1 MRAPTLPLLTLR
13 LGLGLGLGFLSLIQP
28 AFGNGELVG
37 SGSGNGELDE
47 ERLPLPSYHFG
58 AGIMVECM
66 ERDVNTGEHV
76 QLEDNSLKYIPF
88 PICNETGK
96 PLELKYGVEEEL
108 NCTIPLITDP
118 FFHLLEFYI
127 HSDAPLSCRLPSRP
141 APTVHHIN
149 SYPNYKQEYI
159 PLTFALS
166 GTLQLSHLHI
176 STHLNVLLHSVPK
189 HHLQKHD
196 SGVIDSGVAYSTSPL
211 SHITGPA
218 ALTKKL
224 IIGDELPLRLSVR
237 WFPTPLLPRENGMV
251 EWNGLGGHVGWVTV
265 GYIILAFG
273 AGATVMGA
281 WMVGWEVPRRM
292 KGWSGRLARAGGL
305 SGGVGKSLGGAT
317 PLGYGIKGNGNG
329 NAYVNGGTVGNGWG
343 FVGGG
348 AVGRDGKRD

>member
-1 MRAPTLPLLTLR
+1 MHKRHVKFTLR
-13 LGLGLGLGFLSLIQP
+13 LLALLAGAGIVVG
-28 AFGNGELVG
+28 GEGGKVT
-37 SGSGNGELDE
+37 GEVDD

-58 AGIMVECM
+58 AGIGVECM
-66 ERDVNTGEHV
+66 ERDAHTGEHI
-76 QLEDNSLKYIPF
+76 QLDDNSLKYIPF

-108 NCTIPLITDP
+108 NCTIPLVTDP

-149 SYPNYKQEYI
+149 SYPNYKQEYV
-159 PLTFALS
+159 PLVFALS
-166 GTLQLSHLHI
+166 GTLQLSHLHV

-224 IIGDELPLRLSVR
+224 IIGDELPLKLSVR
-237 WFPTPLLPRENGMV
+237 WFPSASLPRENGKV
-251 EWNGLGGHVGWVTV
+251 EWNGLGGHVNWLTF
-265 GYIILAFG
+265 GYVVLAFG
-273 AGATVMGA
+273 AGATIMGA
-281 WMVGWEVPRRM
+281 YMVGWEVPRRM
-292 KGWSGRLARAGGL
+292 RGWSGRLARVGGL
-305 SGGVGKSLGGAT
+305 GGKSSLGGAT
-317 PLGYGIKGNGNG
+317 PLGYG
-329 NAYVNGGTVGNGWG
+329 VVRGGAGGGGGGVAVGNGWG

-348 AVGRDGKRD
+348 GRDGKRD

>member
-1 MRAPTLPLLTLR
+1 MRTRSILLAPVLMGMAR
-13 LGLGLGLGFLSLIQP
+13 VAWAAGVDANANGNAKGGLDID
-28 AFGNGELVG
+28 
-37 SGSGNGELDE
+37 DE
-47 ERLPLPSYHFG
+47 NLPLPMYHFG
-58 AGIMVECM
+58 KGIGVECM
-66 ERDVNTGEHV
+66 ERDVNTGEHI

-96 PLELKYGVEEEL
+96 PLELKYGVEEV
-108 NCTIPLITDP
+108 TDS

-127 HSDAPLSCRLPSRP
+127 HSDAPLSCRIPSRP
-141 APTVHHIN
+141 APTVHHAN

-159 PLTFALS
+159 PLVFALS

-176 STHLNVLLHSVPK
+176 STHLNVLLHSVAK

-237 WFPTPLLPRENGMV
+237 WFPTPLLPRENGKV
-251 EWNGLGGHVGWVTV
+251 EWNGLGGHVSWFMI
-265 GYIILAFG
+265 GYVLVAFG

-305 SGGVGKSLGGAT
+305 GAAKSMGLGGAT
-317 PLGYGIKGNGNG
+317 PLGYGVAGNG
-329 NAYVNGGTVGNGWG
+329 NANSYGGNGGAVGNGWG

-348 AVGRDGKRD
+348 AGRADGKRD

>member
-1 MRAPTLPLLTLR
+1 MRVVNWLAIGMGIWGGGVFALEAER
-13 LGLGLGLGFLSLIQP
+13 GDKGLEGVV
-28 AFGNGELVG
+28 EK
-37 SGSGNGELDE
+37 DE
-47 ERLPLPSYHFG
+47 ERPLLPSYHFG
-58 AGIMVECM
+58 AAIEVECM
-66 ERDVNTGEHV
+66 ERDVDTGEHV

-88 PICNETGK
+88 PICNETGR

-108 NCTIPLITDP
+108 NCTIPIITDP

-127 HSDAPLSCRLPSRP
+127 HSDAPLSCRIPSRP

-149 SYPNYKQEYI
+149 SYPNYKQEYV

-189 HHLQKHD
+189 HHLRKHD

-224 IIGDELPLRLSVR
+224 IIGDELPLKLSIR
-237 WFPTPLLPRENGMV
+237 WFPTPLLPRENGKV
-251 EWNGLGGHVGWVTV
+251 EWNGLGGHVNWMTI
-265 GYIILAFG
+265 GYVIVAFG

-292 KGWSGRLARAGGL
+292 RGWSGRLARVGGL
-305 SGGVGKSLGGAT
+305 GGANSKGLGGAT
-317 PLGYGIKGNGNG
+317 PLGYGVKG
-329 NAYVNGGTVGNGWG
+329 GGFGGGGAVGNGWG

-348 AVGRDGKRD
+348 SGSGRGDGKRD

>member
-1 MRAPTLPLLTLR
+1 MRAVTWLAIGMGMGAWGGGVFALENER
-13 LGLGLGLGFLSLIQP
+13 GDGGFE
-28 AFGNGELVG
+28 GN
-37 SGSGNGELDE
+37 E

-58 AGIMVECM
+58 AGIAVECM
-66 ERDVNTGEHV
+66 ERDVDTGEHV

-96 PLELKYGVEEEL
+96 SLELKYGVEEEL

-127 HSDAPLSCRLPSRP
+127 HSDAPLSCRIPSRP
-141 APTVHHIN
+141 APAVHHTN
-149 SYPNYKQEYI
+149 SYPNYKQEYV

-189 HHLQKHD
+189 HHLLKHD

-224 IIGDELPLRLSVR
+224 IIGDELPLKLSIR
-237 WFPTPLLPRENGMV
+237 WFPTPLLPRENGKV
-251 EWNGLGGHVGWVTV
+251 EWNGLGGHVNWMTI
-265 GYIILAFG
+265 GYVIVAFG

-292 KGWSGRLARAGGL
+292 KGWSGRLARVGGMGAGN
-305 SGGVGKSLGGAT
+305 GKGLGGAT
-317 PLGYGIKGNGNG
+317 PLGYGVKG
-329 NAYVNGGTVGNGWG
+329 GGGGGGPVGNGWG

-348 AVGRDGKRD
+348 RGDGKRD